1 MHCPVCRT
9 KMQERKGM
17 YGPFYYCKPHGTIS
31 VQGTKVHA
39 TGEIVGFLSR
49 LQRSTRSTIM
59 PYSGM
64 SRTVDLDFEIRKQ
77 AMLFGVEITELDRFI
92 EGNEV
97 TADREQ
103 DHWMNFRPY

>member
-1 MHCPVCRT
+1 
-9 KMQERKGM
+9 M

-39 TGEIVGFLSR
+39 TGMIAKKLSEAS
-49 LQRSTRSTIM
+49 QNSAKVM